1 MNLMEHENSTNE
13 NNVEPTYM
21 NPMQHISAG
30 TYDRFTALL
39 MMGRQKGI
47 RISSINLAG
56 IQMGDNVLEIGCGTG
71 TLTILAKASAGPEG
85 KVVGIDPLPQLIQG
99 ARKKAKK
106 AKLDI
111 TFQAG
116 LMEDI
121 PFPDASF
128 EVVLASFM
136 IFHTDGAIRQKG
148 FDEVHRV
155 LKPGG
160 KFLVVDTQIPSQG
173 TKVTLA
179 DKLAIRLAGS
189 AMFDNSLESL
199 RPLLEAS
206 GFQSVQ
212 AGTMKYAII
221 GYMLSIK

>member
-1 MNLMEHENSTNE
+1 MEHENSTNE
-13 NNVEPTYM
+13 NKAKSSYT

-30 TYDRFTALL
+30 TYDRITSLM
-39 MMGRQKGI
+39 MMGRQKGV
-47 RISSINLAG
+47 RKSSIELAG
-56 IQMGDNVLEIGCGTG
+56 IQPGDHVLEIGCGTG
-71 TLTILAKASAGPEG
+71 TLTLLAKTRAGPEG
-85 KVVGIDPLPQLIQG
+85 KVFGIDPLPQLIQG

-111 TFQAG
+111 GFQAG

-128 EVVLASFM
+128 DVVLASFM
-136 IFHTDGAIRQKG
+136 IFHTDDAIRQKG
-148 FDEVHRV
+148 LDEVHRV

-160 KFLVVDTQIPSQG
+160 RFLVVDTQIPNQG
-173 TKVTLA
+173 IKVTLA

-199 RPLLEAS
+199 RSLLEAS

-221 GYMLSIK
+221 GYMISIK